1 MNKRI
6 IASILTVIMLMTMLP
21 TAAFAADGESTE
33 TGNSTTPEAAIYLD
47 QQHGADDNDGLS
59 KTTAVKTIEKANE
72 LANEKNIK
80 DICISSFYQVT
91 GTETWDLG
99 GKTLH
104 RYGLGGYMIELV
116 SASASLTLSNIVIDG
131 AECTVDATHAAETD
145 SIIKA
150 ANGGTIVLNSG
161 AILQNNKAMQFG
173 SGVLAN
179 NGVNITMEDGAII
192 RNNTNRNYELGGGIL
207 IGNGSTFTMN
217 GGEISGNTA
226 NGGGGVAIIGSTMVM
241 NNGTISNNSTYQT
254 SGQGSYGA
262 GVYVAD
268 YANSS
273 GGDTLFT
280 ATPASFE
287 MNGGKITGNKALD
300 YGGGIVTFP
309 QRSQKI
315 TINIKNGEI
324 SGNKVTRGSGGAV
337 AAFFGVTELNI
348 KDGTLTGNSAY
359 QFGGGV
365 FLYQATNVTISGG
378 TISENKALRGGGGV
392 CLREGSAV
400 KQTGGSIENNVAK
413 VGGGIYSGTYTMTG
427 GVIKDNNNSLTEEAR
442 LSTLGDGVFVGTA
455 FNLGNDAEISTNN
468 DVYLTA
474 GDSISKEG
482 RYINVISPYTGASTA
497 KPIQIH
503 SEDRTVENTEIGTQ
517 LVRYMTDAGGE
528 AAAATADADGIFVP
542 SWKMPEGLA
551 IGQSKAAGKTDWM
564 TYVPA
569 VKIQYQWVSTDN
581 PTDVTPPANDYIR
594 TGRAY
599 TAKAQ
604 QNSHQGYTFDGWYT
618 DTTCT
623 VPYVNGTVLNT
634 DTVLYGR
641 WKAEHGNLS
650 VAKTV
655 AGNNGDTSKAF
666 NFTVTLG
673 DTGINGTFGDM
684 TFADG
689 VATFVLK
696 HGESKTAVG
705 LPAGIT
711 YTVTEAEADKD
722 GYTTTS
728 VNASG
733 SIIKD
738 DTAAVTFT
746 NTRNSSSSHHS
757 TRYTLHYESNGGTAY
772 KDERYSSGTKVT
784 LDKTPTRE
792 SYTFTGWYADKAL
805 TQKIT
810 SVTMNSDKTVYAGW
824 EATGVPDKLNGD
836 DHFAYVIG
844 YPDGKVHP
852 KGNISRAETATIFFR
867 LLKADIRDGNLT
879 ADNGFSDVADGQWHN
894 KAISTMAKLGIVKGR
909 RADRFDPDASIT
921 RAEFA
926 AICARFNTKPVENS
940 GSFSDISGH
949 WAENEI
955 ERAAAFGWISG
966 YPDGTFRPDARIT
979 RAEAMTMINRVLCR
993 MPQSESDLL
1002 DSMVTW
1008 PDNKP
1013 SDWHYLAVQEAT
1025 NSHDFDR
1032 QGEVGESWTKL
1043 TSVPDWTRYQK

>member
-1 MNKRI
+1 
-6 IASILTVIMLMTMLP
+6 MLMTMLP

-33 TGNSTTPEAAIYLD
+33 TGDSTTPEAAIYLD
-47 QQHGADDNDGLS
+47 QQHGADDKDGLS
-59 KTTAVKTIEKANE
+59 EATAVKTIEKANE
-72 LANEKNIK
+72 LANANNIN
-80 DICISSFYQVT
+80 DICLSSFYRVK
-91 GTETWDLG
+91 GAEVWDLG

-104 RYGLGGYMIELV
+104 RYKLGGYMIELAD
-116 SASASLTLSNIVIDG
+116 ASASLTLSNVVIDG
-131 AECTVDATHAAETD
+131 AEYSVDATHAAETD

-150 ANGGTIVLNSG
+150 ANGGMIVLNSG
-161 AILQNNKAMQFG
+161 AILQNNKAAQFG
-173 SGVLAN
+173 SGILAN
-179 NGVNITMEDGAII
+179 NGVKITMEDGAII
-192 RNNTNRNYELGGGIL
+192 RNNTNSNYELGGGIL

-241 NNGTISNNSTYQT
+241 NGGTISGNSVYSTQ
-254 SGQGSYGA
+254 SGEDGQGSYGA

-268 YANSS
+268 YANAS

-280 ATPASFE
+280 GQPASFE
-287 MNGGKITGNKALD
+287 MNGGKITGNTALD
-300 YGGGIVTFP
+300 YGGGVLTFP
-309 QRSQKI
+309 QQSQKI
-315 TINIKNGEI
+315 TININNGEI
-324 SGNKVTRGSGGAV
+324 SGNKVTKGSGGAV

-348 KDGTLTGNSAY
+348 KGGTLTGNSAY

-378 TISENKALRGGGGV
+378 TISKNKALRSGGGV

-517 LVRYMTDAGGE
+517 LVRYTTDAGGE

-673 DTGINGTFGDM
+673 DTGINGTFGEM

-696 HGESKTAVG
+696 HGESKTASG

-879 ADNGFSDVADGQWHN
+879 ADNDFSDVSDSQWHN

-993 MPQSESDLL
+993 MPQSKSDLL

-1025 NSHDFDR
+1025 NSHDFNR

-1043 TSVPDWTRYQK
+1043 TSVPDWKRYQ

>member
-21 TAAFAADGESTE
+21 TAAFAADGESIE
-33 TGNSTTPEAAIYLD
+33 TGNSTTLETAIYLD
-47 QQHGADDNDGLS
+47 QQHGADDKDGLS
-59 KTTAVKTIEKANE
+59 EATAVKTIEKANE
-72 LANEKNIK
+72 LANANNIN
-80 DICISSFYQVT
+80 DICLSSFYQVT

-104 RYGLGGYMIELV
+104 RYKGGYMIELAD
-116 SASASLTLSNIVIDG
+116 ASASLTLSNIVIDG
-131 AECTVDATHAAETD
+131 AATHAAETD

-161 AILQNNKAMQFG
+161 AILQNNKAAQFG
-173 SGVLAN
+173 SGILAN

-192 RNNTNRNYELGGGIL
+192 RNNTNSNYELGGGIL

-241 NNGTISNNSTYQT
+241 NDGVISNNSTYRT

-268 YANSS
+268 YANAS

-287 MNGGKITGNKALD
+287 MNGGTITGNTALD
-300 YGGGIVTFP
+300 YGGGVLTFP

-315 TINIKNGEI
+315 TININNGEI
-324 SGNKVTRGSGGAV
+324 SGNKVTEGSGGAV
-337 AAFFGVTELNI
+337 AAFFGETELNI
-348 KDGTLTGNSAY
+348 NGGTLTKNSALNN
-359 QFGGGV
+359 GGGV
-365 FLYQATNVTISGG
+365 FLWQATNVTISGG
-378 TISENKALRGGGGV
+378 TISENKASAGGGV
-392 CLREGSAV
+392 CLYTDSAV
-400 KQTGGSIENNVAK
+400 TQTGGSIENNVAN
-413 VGGGIYSGTYTMTG
+413 VGGGVCGGTYTMTG
-427 GVIKDNNNSLTEEAR
+427 GVIKDNNNSLAETER
-442 LSTLGDGVFVGTA
+442 LAAKGDGVYVGTA

-468 DVYLTA
+468 DVYLVQGT
-474 GDSISKEG
+474 SVPKEG
-482 RYINVISPYTGASTA
+482 RYINVISPYTGASNA

-517 LVRYMTDAGGE
+517 LVQYTNAAGGE
-528 AAAATADADGIFVP
+528 TAAAQADVDGIFVP
-542 SWKMPEGLA
+542 SWKMPEGLV

-564 TYVPA
+564 TYVPN
-569 VKIQYQWVSTDN
+569 KHGDLT
-581 PTDVTPPANDYIR
+581 VT
-594 TGRAY
+594 
-599 TAKAQ
+599 
-604 QNSHQGYTFDGWYT
+604 
-618 DTTCT
+618 
-623 VPYVNGTVLNT
+623 
-634 DTVLYGR
+634 
-641 WKAEHGNLS
+641 
-650 VAKTV
+650 KTV
-655 AGNNGDTSKAF
+655 DGTAGDTSKAF
-666 NFTVTLG
+666 NFTVTLK
-673 DTGINGTFGDM
+673 DTGINGTFGEM
-684 TFADG
+684 TFTDG
-689 VATFVLK
+689 AATFALK
-696 HGESKTAVG
+696 HGESKTAKD

-711 YTVTEAEADKD
+711 YTVTEAEADQD
-722 GYTTTS
+722 GYTTTAA
-728 VNASG
+728 NASG

-879 ADNGFSDVADGQWHN
+879 ADNDFSDVSDSQWHN

-909 RADRFDPDASIT
+909 RADSFDPDASIT

-966 YPDGTFRPDARIT
+966 YPDGTFHPDARIT

-993 MPQSESDLL
+993 MPQNESDLL

-1025 NSHDFDR
+1025 NSHDFNR

-1043 TSVPDWTRYQK
+1043 TSVPDWKRYQ

>member
-33 TGNSTTPEAAIYLD
+33 TGDSTTPEAAIYLD

-80 DICISSFYQVT
+80 DICLSSFYQVT

-173 SGVLAN
+173 SGILAN
-179 NGVNITMEDGAII
+179 NRVNITMEDGAII

-241 NNGTISNNSTYQT
+241 NGGTISNNSTYKT

-268 YANSS
+268 YANAS

-287 MNGGKITGNKALD
+287 MNGGSICDNTALD
-300 YGGGIVTFP
+300 YGGGVLTFP
-309 QRSQKI
+309 QQSKKI
-315 TINIKNGEI
+315 TININNGEI
-324 SGNKVTRGSGGAV
+324 SGNKVTKGSGGAV
-337 AAFFGVTELNI
+337 AAFFDDTELNI
-348 KDGTLTGNSAY
+348 KGGTLTGNSAY

-378 TISENKALRGGGGV
+378 TISENKAFRGGGGV

-442 LSTLGDGVFVGTA
+442 LSTVGDGVFVGTA

-581 PTDVTPPANDYIR
+581 PNDVTPPANDYIR

-673 DTGINGTFGDM
+673 DTGINGTFGEM

-879 ADNGFSDVADGQWHN
+879 ADNDFSDVANGQWHN

-909 RADRFDPDASIT
+909 CADRFDPDASIT

-1025 NSHDFDR
+1025 NSHDFNR

-1043 TSVPDWTRYQK
+1043 TSVPDWKQYQ